1 MSQDVTLSMPAPWF
15 GDFSRAI
22 AKFNK
27 RTEKANAGLKK
38 AKYQKVTRFPVM
50 AKVRTPGNP
59 TDTVT
64 VCVAIKDRSKVLW
77 QELVTILDHYRD
89 HCFNLEGKRVATPEG
104 QAAHYPA
111 TVPAKT
117 VSSPVQPVFRQWGLW
132 VPCESEAAARAAA
145 GFLAAIAKVGQPQV
159 ECRG

>member
-15 GDFSRAI
+15 GDFSREI

-38 AKYQKVTRFPVM
+38 AKYQKVVRFPVM
-50 AKVRTPGNP
+50 AKVKTPGNP
-59 TDTVT
+59 TDMVT

-89 HCFNLEGKRVATPEG
+89 HNLDLEGKRRPSIVQP
-104 QAAHYPA
+104 
-111 TVPAKT
+111 VPSQPVAKT
-117 VSSPVQPVFRQWGLW
+117 VSSPVQPVSRQWGLW